1 MAASKTLVWRG
12 NVAEANCQPLL
23 PEGIALDAMA
33 PGTLL
38 SQVATGLQTS
48 VVAATVFTNRP
59 LFANRDVMRQKNM
72 DAAWVI
78 NESMQGV
85 MFRSGESGCVRVAL
99 GMNITSRGVG
109 LASNGDGTL
118 KIAATNDT
126 EQILC
131 WSDEIINT
139 GAAIALVNVT
149 F

>member
-1 MAASKTLVWRG
+1 MANTKTLVWRG
-12 NVAEANCQPLL
+12 NVASANAQPLL
-23 PEGIALDAMA
+23 NEGIALDAML
-33 PGTLL
+33 PGTLV

-72 DAAWVI
+72 NAAFII
-78 NESMQGV
+78 NESMQAV
-85 MFRSGESGCVRVAL
+85 MFRSGESGCVRVIN
-99 GMNITSRGVG
+99 GQNITSRGVG

-118 KIAATNDT
+118 KIAATDDT
-126 EQILC
+126 DQILC